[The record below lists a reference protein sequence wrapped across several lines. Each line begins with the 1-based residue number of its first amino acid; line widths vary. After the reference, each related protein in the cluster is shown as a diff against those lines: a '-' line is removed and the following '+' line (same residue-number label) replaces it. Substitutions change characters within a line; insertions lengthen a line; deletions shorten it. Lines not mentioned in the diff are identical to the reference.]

1 MNEPYSPPA
10 PPAGNTGSAATVK
23 IVMFLLTLFVI
34 VQTIGTAFFGV
45 YLHRRLDEVEKEIR
59 QQDSYLFMRMLQE
72 CNQKDSSTVLNCQ
85 KILAHFQKPLK
96 PEESPTKETFEK
108 QKGDQKQL
116 PIMAHLTSNTNSK
129 STAVLQWAKKGYYT
143 MSDSLS
149 YSDGKLTVQS
159 SGFYYI
165 YSQVTFCSNRETS
178 SQAPFIASL
187 CLKSS
192 GSERVL
198 LRAANTHTPSKPC
211 RHQSIRLGG
220 TFDLQQGASVFVNV
234 TDPTQVSHGTGFT
247 YFGLFKL

>member
-10 PPAGNTGSAATVK
+10 PPAGNTIPAATMK

-34 VQTIGTAFFGV
+34 AQIIGTAFFGV
-45 YLHRRLDEVEKEIR
+45 YLHRRLDEVEKEMN
-59 QQDSYLFMRMLQE
+59 QQEDYVFIRMLQK
-72 CNQKDSSTVLNCQ
+72 CNQKDSSTFLNCQ
-85 KILAHFQKPLK
+85 EILASFQKLLK
-96 PEESPTKETFEK
+96 PEESPTKETFER

-116 PIMAHLTSNTNSK
+116 PIAAHLTSNTNSK

-143 MSDSLS
+143 VSDSLS
-149 YSDGKLTVQS
+149 YSDGKLTVQNP
-159 SGFYYI
+159 GFYYI
-165 YSQVTFCSNRETS
+165 YSQVTFCSSQEAS
-178 SQAPFIASL
+178 SQAAFVASL

-198 LRAANTHTPSKPC
+198 LRAANPHAPSKPC

-220 TFDLQQGASVFVNV
+220 TFELQQGASVFVNV
-234 TDPTQVSHGTGFT
+234 TDPTQVSHGPGFT

>member
-1 MNEPYSPPA
+1 MNEPYNPPA
-10 PPAGNTGSAATVK
+10 PPAGSTISAATMK
-23 IVMFLLTLFVI
+23 IFMFLLTLFVI
-34 VQTIGTAFFGV
+34 SQTIGTAFFGV
-45 YLHRRLDEVEKEIR
+45 YLLRRLDEVEKEMH
-59 QQDSYLFMRMLQE
+59 QQEGYLFMRILQK
-72 CNQKDSSTVLNCQ
+72 CSQKASPTSLNCPE
-85 KILAHFQKPLK
+85 ILAQFLKQLK

-116 PIMAHLTSNTNSK
+116 PIAAHLTSTTNSK

-143 MSDSLS
+143 ASDSLS
-149 YSDGKLTVQS
+149 YRDGKLTVQS
-159 SGFYYI
+159 SGLYYI
-165 YSQVTFCSNRETS
+165 YSQVTFCSNREAS

-198 LRAANTHTPSKPC
+198 LRAANTQAPSKPC
-211 RHQSIRLGG
+211 RQQSIRLGG
-220 TFDLQQGASVFVNV
+220 TFDLQEGASVFLNV

>member
-1 MNEPYSPPA
+1 MNEPYNPPA
-10 PPAGNTGSAATVK
+10 PPAGNTVSAATMK
-23 IVMFLLTLFVI
+23 IFMFLLTVFVTA
-34 VQTIGTAFFGV
+34 QTIGTAFFGV
-45 YLHRRLDEVEKEIR
+45 YLHRRLDEVEKEMH
-59 QQDSYLFMRMLQE
+59 QQEGYLVMTMLQK
-72 CNQKDSSTVLNCQ
+72 CNQKDFSTFPGCPE
-85 KILAHFQKPLK
+85 ILAQFQKQLK
-96 PEESPTKETFEK
+96 PEESPTKEMFEK

-116 PIMAHLTSNTNSK
+116 PIAAHLTSNTNSK

-149 YSDGKLTVQS
+149 YSDGKLTVQNP
-159 SGFYYI
+159 GIYYI
-165 YSQVTFCSNRETS
+165 YSQVTFCSNREAS

>member
-1 MNEPYSPPA
+1 MNEPYNPPA
-10 PPAGNTGSAATVK
+10 PPAGNTISVGTMK
-23 IVMFLLTLFVI
+23 IFMFLLTLFVI
-34 VQTIGTAFFGV
+34 AQTIGTAFFGV
-45 YLHRRLDEVEKEIR
+45 YLHRRLDEVEKEMH
-59 QQDSYLFMRMLQE
+59 QQEGYFMLQMLQK
-72 CNQKDSSTVLNCQ
+72 CNQKDFTNYLNCPE
-85 KILAHFQKPLK
+85 ILAYFQKQLK

-116 PIMAHLTSNTNSK
+116 PIAAHLTSNTNSK
-129 STAVLQWAKKGYYT
+129 STAVLQWTKKGYYT

-149 YSDGKLTVQS
+149 YSDGKLTVQG
-159 SGFYYI
+159 SGLYYI
-165 YSQVTFCSNRETS
+165 YSQVTFCSSREAS

-211 RHQSIRLGG
+211 RQQSIRLGG
-220 TFDLQQGASVFVNV
+220 TFDLQQGASVFINV

>member
-10 PPAGNTGSAATVK
+10 PPAGNTMPAATMK
-23 IVMFLLTLFVI
+23 IIMFLLTLFVVAQI
-34 VQTIGTAFFGV
+34 IGTAVFGV
-45 YLHRRLDEVEKEIR
+45 YLHRRLDEVKKEMHPE
-59 QQDSYLFMRMLQE
+59 DSDLFMRMLQK
-72 CNQKDSSTVLNCQ
+72 CSQKDSPMYLKCQ
-85 KILAHFQKPLK
+85 EYLPKFQKQLK
-96 PEESPTKETFEK
+96 PEESPTKEMFER

-116 PIMAHLTSNTNSK
+116 PIAAHLTSNTNSK

-143 MSDSLS
+143 ASDSLS

-165 YSQVTFCSNRETS
+165 YSQVTFCSTREAS
-178 SQAPFIASL
+178 GQAPFIASL

-198 LRAANTHTPSKPC
+198 LRAANPYTPSKPC